1 MASTPAHNFSDLLTS
16 EAELRDLLGT
26 CSDLVERKRLP
37 ALDRHCRSFIALSPF
52 VVVGTTDAQ
61 GHVDASPRGDAP
73 GFVVVLDDNMLV
85 IPERPG
91 NRLLDSLRNILDTGR
106 IGLLFVVPGIE
117 ETLRVNGSA
126 VVSRAPDL
134 LARTAVQGKEPK
146 VVIGVTV
153 EEAYLHCVKAFRRS
167 HLWDAGTWAERGDLP
182 TLGKMLVDQVGLVAA
197 MVAEVDA
204 ALDEDSRTTL
214 Y

>member
-1 MASTPAHNFSDLLTS
+1 MTLTPVHGFSDLLNS

-26 CSDLVERKRLP
+26 CSNLVARKRLRS
-37 ALDRHCRSFIALSPF
+37 LDRHCRSFITRSPF
-52 VVVGTTDAQ
+52 AVIATTDAD

-73 GFVVVLDDNMLV
+73 GFVVVLDDNTLV

-106 IGLLFVVPGIE
+106 IGLLFVIPGIE

-134 LARTAVQGKEPK
+134 LALSVIQDKKPK

-153 EEAYLHCVKAFRRS
+153 EEAYLHCAKAFRRS
-167 HLWDAGTWAERGDLP
+167 HLWDAGTWAQRGDLP
-182 TLGKMLVDQVGLVAA
+182 TLGKMLVDQVGPVATT
-197 MVAEVDA
+197 VAELDA
-204 ALDEDSRTTL
+204 ALDEDYRTTL

>member
-1 MASTPAHNFSDLLTS
+1 MTPTPVYSFSDLLHS
-16 EAELRDLLGT
+16 EAELRDLLGS
-26 CSDLVERKRLP
+26 CSNLVERKRLRS
-37 ALDRHCRSFIALSPF
+37 LDRHCPSFIARSPF
-52 VVVGTTDAQ
+52 ALIATTDAG
-61 GHVDASPRGDAP
+61 GHVDASPRGDEP
-73 GFVVVLDDNMLV
+73 GFVAVIDDNTLV

-106 IGLLFVVPGIE
+106 VGLLFVIPGVE

-134 LARTAVQGKEPK
+134 LALSVVQDKKPK

-153 EEAYLHCVKAFRRS
+153 EEAYLHCAKAFRRS
-167 HLWDAGTWAERGDLP
+167 HLWDADTWAERGDVP
-182 TLGKMLVDQVGLVAA
+182 TLGKMLVDQVGPVATT
-197 MVAEVDA
+197 VAELDA
-204 ALDEDSRTTL
+204 ALDEDYRTTL